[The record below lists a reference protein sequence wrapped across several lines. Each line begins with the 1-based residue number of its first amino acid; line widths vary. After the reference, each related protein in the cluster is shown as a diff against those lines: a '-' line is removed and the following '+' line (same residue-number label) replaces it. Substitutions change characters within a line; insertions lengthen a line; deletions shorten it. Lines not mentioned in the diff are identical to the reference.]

1 MSIGWETGMSLRDDL
16 LRLAHEHQDLAE
28 AIEELLK
35 PVNDSV
41 GRMRWKGP
49 HQDRVRTELGT
60 MTRNARV
67 VAESLRG
74 RAKLIRDAAINI
86 PDIGRDALLA
96 LGGPVGRSMIN
107 QAPAEDPLV
116 LLRALQQQL
125 TPMGPAVSEVLARH
139 GVR

>member
-1 MSIGWETGMSLRDDL
+1 MSLRDDL

-41 GRMRWKGP
+41 GRMCWKGP
-49 HQDRVRTELGT
+49 HRDRVRTELGT

-74 RAKLIRDAAINI
+74 RAKLIRDAAFNI
-86 PDIGRDALLA
+86 PDNGRDALLA

-125 TPMGPAVSEVLARH
+125 TPMGPAVAEVFARH